1 MRHRRHQRFALAL
14 ELVLVAMRLSC
25 EGFFVLMATYAAYL
39 LRGPPRLLAAVIRA
53 MSALSL
59 TLQGALSIFPAVCW
73 AYGAGLF
80 FSTFVSLVFWGAPAW
95 AAYEFIADNLFA
107 VIPVGVRRAG
117 RAMQERAGPQCV
129 ICWGAFTDD
138 ATASVGGSSDAG
150 SDGGGGPWGGACR
163 GCSGRSG
170 GADTGSAPG
179 DQLPGAHDTDSV
191 DSAEAQAWGG
201 DLATAAQEEGAVSG
215 GRAAA
220 GAGMPRRRR
229 RRWFPFGRRKA
240 ADDESEDEV
249 VSRPL
254 PADGLMSPRR
264 SSGDSHAL
272 DTVGDT
278 PSTPTSSG
286 VAHAAPS
293 GAPPASPDWA
303 SGSDAGDLHGELEDD
318 VTGVRGLRD
327 RDVVVTECRHVFHYG
342 CLSNWLQQCMVGM
355 RSTACPLCQR
365 HIEVDIQLDV
375 LGMLQRLRQH
385 LWRPL
390 RDGGGGGD
398 ADGAAGEDEVRLLYP
413 ARQPMRCSVSL
424 MKTANSQCTRLVAH
438 TLAFETLDGAPG
450 FALGG
455 VLVQSLYAP
464 NRESAAVVPFLCF
477 GCEMCVA
484 PSTRNPPQRGRVQ
497 SGHGGPLS
505 CGMYERCS
513 GYGLAAVPL
522 GPPGVSNL

>member
-107 VIPVGVRRAG
+107 VMPVGVRRAG
-117 RAMQERAGPQCV
+117 RAAQERAGPQCV

-138 ATASVGGSSDAG
+138 AAASLDGSSDAG
-150 SDGGGGPWGGACR
+150 SDGGGGPWGAACR

-170 GADTGSAPG
+170 GADTGSGAAPG

-191 DSAEAQAWGG
+191 DSAEAQAWG
-201 DLATAAQEEGAVSG
+201 DLGAATRDDVSG

-220 GAGMPRRRR
+220 GAAGPRRRR

-240 ADDESEDEV
+240 AGDESEDEV

-254 PADGLMSPRR
+254 PVDGLMSPRHG
-264 SSGDSHAL
+264 SGDSHAL
-272 DTVGDT
+272 DTVADS
-278 PSTPTSSG
+278 PSSPTSSG
-286 VAHAAPS
+286 VARATPA

-303 SGSDAGDLHGELEDD
+303 SGSDAGDVHGELEDED
-318 VTGVRGLRD
+318 VASLRGLRD

-365 HIEVDIQLDV
+365 HIEVDIKLDV
-375 LGMLQRLRQH
+375 LGMLQRLRQQ
-385 LWRPL
+385 LWRPWH
-390 RDGGGGGD
+390 DGGGGGD
-398 ADGAAGEDEVRLLYP
+398 GDGAAGEDEVRLLGP
-413 ARQPMRCSVSL
+413 GRSLMRCAISL
-424 MKTANSQCTRLVAH
+424 RNTATSTCTRLVTHPLLLRHWTGRPRH
-438 TLAFETLDGAPG
+438 TH
-450 FALGG
+450 
-455 VLVQSLYAP
+455 
-464 NRESAAVVPFLCF
+464 SAAS
-477 GCEMCVA
+477 GCGQSMPPTVA
-484 PSTRNPPQRGRVQ
+484 PFRSCVLYVRCVRHSPPEISLDVDGF
-497 SGHGGPLS
+497 
-505 CGMYERCS
+505 
-513 GYGLAAVPL
+513 
-522 GPPGVSNL
+522 